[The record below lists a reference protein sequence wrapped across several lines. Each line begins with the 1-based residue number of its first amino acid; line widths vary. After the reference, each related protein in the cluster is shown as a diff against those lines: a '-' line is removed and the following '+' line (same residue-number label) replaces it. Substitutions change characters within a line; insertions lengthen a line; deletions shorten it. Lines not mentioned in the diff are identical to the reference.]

1 MTARGTS
8 PSLLDYLHVL
18 SRRKWTF
25 LVTFLLVP
33 IAAVALSLKQTPVYE
48 ATADVLLKPPIASD
62 IGGVQTGTVD
72 PARFAETQAL
82 LARVPDVAEAALRK
96 VPGADLTVEEF
107 LKNSGVVQTP
117 GGDYL
122 TFTFKSSNPGLATA
136 LATAYAKAFTQY
148 SLDNNLQRYRDHLQ
162 DVGRQIDELTA
173 AGDTHSRA
181 YKDLAEDQRVL
192 TAQVDYPDA
201 TAQVV
206 RDADKSFKIAPRT
219 KRNGAIAV
227 VLGMILG
234 LGAAFLAEALD
245 TRVRTV
251 DAVRNALG
259 IPVLGQLRAPSKS
272 VAKQGKLVM
281 LAAPASVEAESFRT
295 LRANLAFANAHHKA
309 RVLMI
314 TSALDEEGKSTT
326 AANLALVLAR
336 GGRSVVLIDADLRS
350 PRLHELFDLDEKP
363 GLTDLELG
371 DAELDDALRE
381 IQMLDA
387 NERGGRDAGTLEV
400 LPAGAALHDP
410 DELGAEAAVARIV
423 REVRSR
429 ADFVLVD
436 AAPLLRVGD
445 AVALSAYVDALLVVV
460 RLQSLRSATLDELER
475 TLAST
480 PTAKLGVIVTGAPPA
495 EGADYS
501 HYGQRRGSAVVQ
513 KARPKD
519 ESHVQNGAEPKGQA
533 QNGAEPKVEA
543 QSGGIANLQRYLRRS

>member
-1 MTARGTS
+1 MTARGAS

-25 LVTFLLVP
+25 LVTLLLVP

-48 ATADVLLKPPIASD
+48 ATSDVLLKPPIASD

-82 LARVPDVAEAALRK
+82 LARVPDVARAALDTA
-96 VPGADLTVEEF
+96 PSADLTVEGF

-122 TFTFKSSNPGLATA
+122 TFTFKSSNPELATA
-136 LATAYAKAFTQY
+136 LATAYAEAFTQY
-148 SLDNNLQRYRDHLQ
+148 SLDNNLQRYKDHLQ
-162 DVGRQIDELTA
+162 DVRGQIADLTA
-173 AGDTHSRA
+173 AGDIHSRT
-181 YKDLAEDQRVL
+181 YKDLIDDQRAL
-192 TAQVDYPDA
+192 TAQVEYPEEP
-201 TAQVV
+201 AQVV
-206 RDADKSFKIAPRT
+206 READKSFKVAPRT

-259 IPVLGQLRAPSKS
+259 IPVLGQLQAPPKS
-272 VAKQGKLVM
+272 VSKQGKLVM
-281 LAAPASVEAESFRT
+281 LAAPTSVEAESFRT
-295 LRANLAFANAHHKA
+295 LRANLAFANANHKA

-336 GGRSVVLIDADLRS
+336 GGRSVVLIDADLRA

-371 DAELDDALRE
+371 DAELDEALRE
-381 IQMLDA
+381 IHILDA
-387 NERGGRDAGTLEV
+387 GERGGREAGTLEV

-445 AVALSAYVDALLVVV
+445 AVALSAHVDGLLVVV

-475 TLAST
+475 TLAAT
-480 PTAKLGVIVTGAPPA
+480 PTAKLGVVVTGARVTNGMPYRRYGPP
-495 EGADYS
+495 
-501 HYGQRRGSAVVQ
+501 RSAVVQ
-513 KARPKD
+513 MPRTKD
-519 ESHVQNGAEPKGQA
+519 GDEQQPEPENGSVSIR
-533 QNGAEPKVEA
+533 NRV
-543 QSGGIANLQRYLRRS
+543 RRWT